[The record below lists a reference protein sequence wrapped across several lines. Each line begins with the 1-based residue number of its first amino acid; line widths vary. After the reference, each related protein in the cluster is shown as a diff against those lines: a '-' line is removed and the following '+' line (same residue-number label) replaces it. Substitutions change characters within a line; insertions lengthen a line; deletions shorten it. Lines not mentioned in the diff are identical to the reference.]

1 MSTYQNLYETKMKE
15 IQDRFKNRNVYTD
28 LYLYQLFRAVIIHS
42 FKWEN
47 IPSFI
52 KQHPDY
58 IEESLSGYGRIAFFM
73 KDGEPYIAPA
83 TPNGMLKKSG
93 LYTSY
98 TMVFRN
104 GETVILP
111 IDEIELC
118 DNNFDCMPSDIL
130 LNTMVEKCSNALK
143 AVDRALDK
151 MSMNDLIVCKDETTM
166 TKVAEALSSSYNK
179 DVPINV
185 TMGDWTSDDIT
196 LKVLA
201 DNRNIAIKDLYDV
214 FIRYR
219 NLYLT
224 TFGINT
230 VEISKPERLTMAEGS
245 SNDEIVQYTLFGDMY
260 EHRKDFCERVKNH
273 FGYDLRVVPNR
284 GIDTT
289 VNLELNVEEKLEM
302 KNKIIAP
309 YADESKSGIVD
320 KNVIKQGD
328 TENGNKNNQE

>member
-1 MSTYQNLYETKMKE
+1 MSTYQNLYEKNLE
-15 IQDRFKNRNVYTD
+15 DIQKKFSVSNVYTD
-28 LYLYQLFRAVIIHS
+28 LYLYQLFRSVIIHA

-47 IPSFI
+47 IPEFI
-52 KQHPDY
+52 RQHPDY
-58 IEESLSGYGRIAFFM
+58 IEDSLAGYGKIAFFE
-73 KDGEPYIAPA
+73 KEGQYYIAPA
-83 TPNGMLKKSG
+83 MANGMLLKNGMYS
-93 LYTSY
+93 SY

-111 IDEIELC
+111 IEEIEIC
-118 DNNFDCMPSDIL
+118 DNNFNAMPSEIL
-130 LNTMVEKCSNALK
+130 LRTMVEKCSNALK

-151 MSMNDLIVCKDETTM
+151 MSMNDIIVCKDETTM
-166 TKVAEALSSSYNK
+166 NKVSQALKSSYNK

-185 TMGDWTSDDIT
+185 TMGDWNDGDI
-196 LKVLA
+196 LVKVLA
-201 DNRNIAIKDLYDV
+201 DNRNIAVKDLYDV

-230 VEISKPERLTMAEGS
+230 VEISKAERLTLAEGS

-260 EHRKDFCERVKNH
+260 EHRKDFCDRVKKH
-273 FGYDLRVVPNR
+273 FNYDLSVTPNR

-289 VNLELNVEEKLEM
+289 VNLEMSTEDKIEM

-309 YADESKSGIVD
+309 YAEQKIDNGVD
-320 KNVIKQGD
+320 KEKEESD
-328 TENGNKNNQE
+328 KDE

>member
-1 MSTYQNLYETKMKE
+1 MSTYHNLYETKMHE
-15 IQDRFKNRNVYTD
+15 IQDKFQVQNIYTD
-28 LYLYQLFRAVIIHS
+28 LYLYQLFRSVIIHG

-47 IPSFI
+47 IPDFI
-52 KQHPDY
+52 RQHPDY
-58 IEESLSGYGRIAFFM
+58 IEESLAGYGKIAFF
-73 KDGEPYIAPA
+73 KYNGEFYIAPA
-83 TPNGMLKKSG
+83 TPNGELLKNGMYSH
-93 LYTSY
+93 Y

-111 IDEIELC
+111 IEEIEIC
-118 DNNFDCMPSDIL
+118 DNNFNSMPSEIL
-130 LNTMVEKCSNALK
+130 LRTMVEKCSNAIK

-151 MSMNDLIVCKDETTM
+151 MSMNDIIVCKDETTM
-166 TKVAEALSSSYNK
+166 TKIADVLKSSYNK

-185 TMGDWTSDDIT
+185 TMGDWADNDIL

-230 VEISKPERLTMAEGS
+230 VEISKAERLTMAEGS
-245 SNDEIVQYTLFGDMY
+245 SNDEIVQYTLYGDMY
-260 EHRKDFCERVKNH
+260 EHRKDFCMRVKNH
-273 FGYDLRVVPNR
+273 FDYDLRVIPNR

-289 VNLELNVEEKLEM
+289 VNLELTVEEKLEM

-309 YADESKSGIVD
+309 YADGNNGGVID
-320 KNVIKQGD
+320 NNVIR
-328 TENGNKNNQE
+328 TEDNTNE

>member
-1 MSTYQNLYETKMKE
+1 MSTYQNLYESKMKD
-15 IQDRFKNRNVYTD
+15 IQTKFKIENQYTD

-42 FKWEN
+42 FKWDN
-47 IPSFI
+47 IPEFI
-52 KQHPDY
+52 RQHPDY

-73 KDGEPYIAPA
+73 LDGKPYIAPA
-83 TPNGMLKKSG
+83 MPNGILDKSG
-93 LYTSY
+93 LYSSY
-98 TMVFRN
+98 TMIFRN

-111 IDEIELC
+111 IEEIELC
-118 DNNFDCMPSDIL
+118 DNNFNCLPSDIL
-130 LNTMVEKCSNALK
+130 LMTMVEKCSNALK

-151 MSMNDLIVCKDETTM
+151 MSMNDLIVCRDEVTM
-166 TKVAEALSSSYNK
+166 TKITEALRSSYNK
-179 DVPINV
+179 DAPINV
-185 TMGDWTSDDIT
+185 TMGDWADNDVL

-230 VEISKPERLTMAEGS
+230 VEISKAERLTLAEGS

-260 EHRKDFCERVKNH
+260 EHRKDFCMRVKEH
-273 FGYDLRVVPNR
+273 FGYELTVTANR

-289 VNLELNVEEKLEM
+289 VNLELTPEEKIDM

-309 YADESKSGIVD
+309 YADEGKGG
-320 KNVIKQGD
+320 VIDSDVITKVGED
-328 TENGNKNNQE
+328 NE